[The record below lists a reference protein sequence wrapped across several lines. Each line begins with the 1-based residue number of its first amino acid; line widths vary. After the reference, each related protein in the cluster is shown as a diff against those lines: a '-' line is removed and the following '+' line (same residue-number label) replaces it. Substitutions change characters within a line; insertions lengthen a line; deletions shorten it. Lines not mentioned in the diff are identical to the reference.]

1 MPFYDISTGPA
12 AKRPRGNLFEGP
24 FASSRNGSEEDH
36 NFDTENGPETISVG
50 GEGTREARRAPVAFM
65 VTPLADRPQRSATA
79 VQVEL
84 EQICNISKQL
94 SPAVMNSSSMA
105 QAPASLQSDATLDEI
120 EDTPPM
126 LEKRT
131 SPYALFGS
139 SLNLPFDADTALI
152 KSTPKLAAEK
162 PSKKP
167 ELHYIL
173 PSFNGGLGHD
183 NALRRETWW
192 ACNMSQFFN
201 VVASR
206 AGRPQGSFSCLT
218 LTYNWD
224 VESLV
229 VHRFE
234 GDQYWEEIKQRVK
247 AKFLKARKSIK
258 KKTTRFELWVECGDT
273 TNLDDV
279 QDDDDC

>member
-1 MPFYDISTGPA
+1 MPFHDISTGPA

-36 NFDTENGPETISVG
+36 NFDTENGPETISVEV
-50 GEGTREARRAPVAFM
+50 EGTREARRAPVASM

-84 EQICNISKQL
+84 EQICNIPKQL

-105 QAPASLQSDATLDEI
+105 QSPASLQSDATLDEI

-131 SPYALFGS
+131 SPHALFGS

-152 KSTPKLAAEK
+152 KSTPKLAADK
-162 PSKKP
+162 PPKKP

-183 NALRRETWW
+183 NALPRETWW

-224 VESLV
+224 VESFV
-229 VHRFE
+229 VHRLE

-273 TNLDDV
+273 TNLDNV